1 MGGKFV
7 FGKIALDAKTFF
19 AVLVENQDRR
29 RPEDFK
35 AVEGRRRLLDV
46 ESCGNEVFLDVFRQL
61 RIAVRLGFQPNAS
74 ASSGRGAEVEEHG
87 PMILFC
93 LAESSLSIF
102 YPVDHH
108 EHLHVSSFST

>member
-46 ESCGNEVFLDVFRQL
+46 EGCGNEVFLDVFRQL
-61 RIAVRLGFQPNAS
+61 RIAV
-74 ASSGRGAEVEEHG
+74 
-87 PMILFC
+87 
-93 LAESSLSIF
+93 
-102 YPVDHH
+102 
-108 EHLHVSSFST
+108 